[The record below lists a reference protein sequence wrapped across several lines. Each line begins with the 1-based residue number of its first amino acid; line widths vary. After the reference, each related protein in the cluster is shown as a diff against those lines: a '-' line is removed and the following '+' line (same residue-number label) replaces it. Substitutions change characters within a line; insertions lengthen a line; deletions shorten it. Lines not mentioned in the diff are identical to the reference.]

1 MENKAYKR
9 MKYLLKD
16 NKSAIILAALEFGI
30 SFVCYIVSFVFFCKG
45 YIEHSVPLYGFV
57 LTLILFSIFSA
68 CFSYEIINLIKLIK
82 KRREIKYKL
91 YLIEME
97 LTHAYTLDEDE

>member
-9 MKYLLKD
+9 MKYELRD
-16 NKSAIILAALEFGI
+16 NKFDIIRAWLEVGL
-30 SFVCYIVSFVFFCKG
+30 SFVFYIISFIFFFKG
-45 YIEHSVPLYGFV
+45 YIEHSVPLYGFI
-57 LTLILFSIFSA
+57 LMLMLFSAFGA
-68 CFSYEIINLIKLIK
+68 CFFYEIINLIKLIK

-97 LTHAYTLDEDE
+97 LTHDYTLE

>member
-1 MENKAYKR
+1 MENKAYKS

-16 NKSAIILAALEFGI
+16 NKSAIILAALDVGI
-30 SFVCYIVSFVFFCKG
+30 SFVFYIVSIIFFCKG
-45 YIEHSVPLYGFV
+45 YIEHSAPLYCFV
-57 LTLILFSIFSA
+57 LTLIPFSVFCA

-91 YLIEME
+91 YLFEME
-97 LTHAYTLDEDE
+97 VTHAYTLDENE

>member
-1 MENKAYKR
+1 MENKAYKS

-16 NKSAIILAALEFGI
+16 NKSAIILAALEVGI
-30 SFVCYIVSFVFFCKG
+30 SFVCYIVSIIFFCKG

-57 LTLILFSIFSA
+57 LTLILFSAFSA

-97 LTHAYTLDEDE
+97 LTHGDSLE